1 MRRAVLLL
9 AFMLSAL
16 GLCAST
22 LQVGLVASPDVS
34 SFASSALETLFS
46 IMPPNGRIER
56 INRARCEREAIAEQ
70 EKQIHSALAS
80 EREITLDDDFRYVP
94 YYESGEVFSIVP
106 IEADEGFISTPDENM
121 LSYHSLS
128 KGLDFIFIFSSSS
141 DSTLDQLDVSIFLD
155 GSVIELFSTLYIP
168 EERDEILGRLTAE
181 IVYYFDPSLILLDL
195 RSFPGAAFYCDD
207 MEDPIATSQ
216 GYALVKKETECIHV
230 LKDYYEPL
238 TISLDAHSE
247 RLVVLEG
254 ELVQAETGHVVLSAF
269 PYNAQ
274 ASLFGVDVRLPL
286 ATDFD
291 NGTVLLSIAQDGF
304 KTENLQLT
312 RSSGGFK
319 SVVLR
324 PQWMVEDGRVKEAKD
339 EMYRSMRNSILSFGL
354 YVIFSSISSIY
365 PETSSW
371 SDIAGFVSAGISI
384 INLIDFIH
392 DGFAYY
398 DTAKQV
404 YL

>member
-106 IEADEGFISTPDENM
+106 IEADERFISTPDENM
-121 LSYHSLS
+121 LSYYSLS

-216 GYALVKKETECIHV
+216 GYALVQ
-230 LKDYYEPL
+230 
-238 TISLDAHSE
+238 S
-247 RLVVLEG
+247 
-254 ELVQAETGHVVLSAF
+254 
-269 PYNAQ
+269 
-274 ASLFGVDVRLPL
+274 
-286 ATDFD
+286 
-291 NGTVLLSIAQDGF
+291 
-304 KTENLQLT
+304 
-312 RSSGGFK
+312 
-319 SVVLR
+319 
-324 PQWMVEDGRVKEAKD
+324 
-339 EMYRSMRNSILSFGL
+339 
-354 YVIFSSISSIY
+354 
-365 PETSSW
+365 
-371 SDIAGFVSAGISI
+371 
-384 INLIDFIH
+384 
-392 DGFAYY
+392 
-398 DTAKQV
+398 
-404 YL
+404 